1 MAYEAKIILDSVNP
15 YTEARLTTWEL
26 SYPRFVHSELM
37 THRVFSRNS
46 ASSRAIPVKK
56 MIERVKNDPVFP
68 VFWGK
73 NQAGMQASVELN
85 EWEREKAEALW
96 LQARD
101 SNISTVERMIAK
113 ECLRCESRGYGIDA
127 SRFDG
132 PEVIH
137 YTCYECKG
145 SGKGLDLHK
154 QIANRLLEPWMFITI
169 ILSATEFGNWFNLR
183 HHKDAQPEIRKLAVM
198 MAELYHSHQ
207 PQDRIEHIPML
218 REEELLWVG
227 SLKKKVATARIARV
241 SYLNHDG
248 TKSIPEEDFKLH
260 DRLADS
266 GHWSPFEHVATAM
279 QQPEWS
285 GNFFSWF
292 QYRKEF
298 SNENKTNFNYE
309 ESCLTLNLK

>member
-1 MAYEAKIILDSVNP
+1 MAYEAKILLDSLNP

-56 MIERVKNDPVFP
+56 MIERIKNDPVFP

-85 EWEREKAEALW
+85 ECEQEKAKALW

-101 SNISTVERMIAK
+101 FNISVVERMVAK
-113 ECLRCESRGYGIDA
+113 ECVSCESRGYGVDA
-127 SRFDG
+127 SGLDG
-132 PEVIH
+132 PGIVH
-137 YTCYECKG
+137 YTCPRCNG

-154 QIANRLLEPWMFITI
+154 QIANRLLEPWMYITI

-198 MAELYHSHQ
+198 MADLYHSNE
-207 PQDRIEHIPML
+207 PQDRTLHVPML
-218 REEELLWVG
+218 RDEEMLWAPNI
-227 SLKKKVATARIARV
+227 KKKIATARVARV

-248 TKSIPEEDFKLH
+248 TKSSMEDDFKLH
-260 DRLADS
+260 DRLADG
-266 GHWSPFEHVATAM
+266 GHWSPFEHSAEAM
-279 QQPEWS
+279 NSFDWS

-298 SNENKTNFNYE
+298 GGENRPDFNYE
-309 ESCLTLNLK
+309 EACLNLK

>member
-1 MAYEAKIILDSVNP
+1 MAYEAKILLDSLNP
-15 YTEARLTTWEL
+15 FTEARLTTWEL

-56 MIERVKNDPVFP
+56 MIERIKTDPVFP

-85 EWEREKAEALW
+85 EWEKEKAVVLW

-113 ECLRCESRGYGIDA
+113 DCVLCENRGYGIDA
-127 SRFDG
+127 SRFND
-132 PEVIH
+132 PETAN
-137 YTCYECKG
+137 YTCFECKG

-183 HHKDAQPEIRKLAVM
+183 HHKDAQPEIRKLATL
-198 MAELYHSHQ
+198 MAELYHSLQ
-207 PQDRIEHIPML
+207 PQERVAHIPML
-218 REEELLWVG
+218 REEELLWARN
-227 SLKKKVATARIARV
+227 LKKKVATARVARV

-248 TKSIPEEDFKLH
+248 TKSTVEDDFKLH

-266 GHWSPFEHVATAM
+266 GHWSPFEHSAEAM
-279 QQPEWS
+279 NTHEWS

-298 SNENKTNFNYE
+298 GGENRPDFNYE
-309 ESCLTLNLK
+309 EACLSLK